1 MTYLPYTGVGSRET
15 PEPILERMTHI
26 AEVLADLGFTL
37 RSGAADGADTAF
49 ESGVS
54 NPNLKEIFLPWKG
67 FNGSL
72 SPLHGWPS
80 PTVEKLARA
89 IAMSTH
95 PNWSACSEA
104 AQKLHMRNVA
114 QVLGHDLESRS
125 LFVICWTPKGRG
137 TGGTGQAVRL
147 ARQYDIPVFD
157 FGENGIEK
165 TMLLLEHEVGK
176 YIPAH
181 T

>member
-1 MTYLPYTGVGSRET
+1 MTYLPYTGIGSRET
-15 PEPILERMTHI
+15 PPNICDQMIHI
-26 AEVLADLGFTL
+26 AEVLAGIGFTL

-80 PTVEKLARA
+80 PTIEKLAHA

-95 PNWSACSEA
+95 PNWSACSDA

-114 QVLGHDLESRS
+114 QVLGHDLESHS
-125 LFVICWTPKGRG
+125 LFVICWTPKGKG
-137 TGGTGQAVRL
+137 TGGTGQAIRL

-157 FGENGIEK
+157 FGDGNIDK
-165 TMLLLEHEVGK
+165 TMAAIEAEVSK
-176 YIPAH
+176 HIPD
-181 T
+181 